1 MRLASIFLFTADHER
16 SRELDGSFVTSHGFI
31 ESRDILNS
39 NRHLLEGKGHQKDH
53 RDTWTTLL
61 ACRGSLYL
69 LVGRMRICLYVYVL
83 LFIAHLHTSTV
94 LKVLPKCFGK
104 AVSGWLGGRALTEP
118 KLPRPELTLQHF
130 WLRHSV
136 PLNYIYFLST
146 LLSAS
151 KEGRLHLSL
160 FHSIY
165 LLLSITQTS
174 VVAKIKKFLLQLTH
188 LGVFLWSAYPIPTG
202 PFSLPLWLALTIAP
216 QPP

>member
-1 MRLASIFLFTADHER
+1 MYFSTLRLASIFLFTADHER

-69 LVGRMRICLYVYVL
+69 LVGRMRVCLYVYVL

-118 KLPRPELTLQHF
+118 KLPRPELTLHHF

-151 KEGRLHLSL
+151 KEGRLIRCHHQSRLKIL
-160 FHSIY
+160 RYNFY
-165 LLLSITQTS
+165 GWES
-174 VVAKIKKFLLQLTH
+174 VARIDGRKWCYVRGHEK
-188 LGVFLWSAYPIPTG
+188 G
-202 PFSLPLWLALTIAP
+202 
-216 QPP
+216 